1 MERVKNLV
9 LNGKIPLDQAPPEME
24 RHPIMLIEKH
34 CNRLIAE
41 RRAKV
46 RAYSEKSV
54 CWSLFLQIKI
64 YKVKIP
70 TYLYWDD
77 TPDPPSGLSIE
88 SGHVFRKQGEKLCHP
103 VERHLKQTEDE
114 DVAAGYMLLQEDYD
128 KINFE
133 SPLIRQLM
141 SCEVSLVVHVGQ
153 V

>member
-1 MERVKNLV
+1 M
-9 LNGKIPLDQAPPEME
+9 
-24 RHPIMLIEKH
+24 
-34 CNRLIAE
+34 
-41 RRAKV
+41 
-46 RAYSEKSV
+46 
-54 CWSLFLQIKI
+54 QIKI

-103 VERHLKQTEDE
+103 VERHLEQTEDE
-114 DVAAGYMLLQEDYD
+114 DVEAGYMLLQEDYD

-141 SCEVSLVVHVGQ
+141 SCEVSLVVYIGQ

>member
-54 CWSLFLQIKI
+54 
-64 YKVKIP
+64 Y
-70 TYLYWDD
+70 
-77 TPDPPSGLSIE
+77 
-88 SGHVFRKQGEKLCHP
+88 
-103 VERHLKQTEDE
+103 
-114 DVAAGYMLLQEDYD
+114 
-128 KINFE
+128 
-133 SPLIRQLM
+133 
-141 SCEVSLVVHVGQ
+141 
-153 V
+153 